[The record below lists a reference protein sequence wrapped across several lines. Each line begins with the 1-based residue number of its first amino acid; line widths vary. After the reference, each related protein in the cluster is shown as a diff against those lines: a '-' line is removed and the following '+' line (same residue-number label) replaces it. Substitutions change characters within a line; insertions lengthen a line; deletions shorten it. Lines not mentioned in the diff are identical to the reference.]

1 MGTADEPEAHGGDV
15 ASQADPRWANWLAAQ
30 LLARRPVSELVDV
43 MVRRGFTRGAAERE
57 IAVLSASPMLSV
69 ALRAVRPAQKMA
81 DLLSLLGRL
90 FVRSGF
96 TIEHRKL
103 SPEQFFHDYFFTNRP
118 VVMTGLTDDWPARWT
133 WSLDYFRRRFG
144 DVEVEITDHRDADEA
159 YERNFSGHR
168 RRVTFAEYV
177 TMVERGDGNDH
188 YLVARNHVLDL
199 PGLRP
204 LYDDFSCPKGFLDP
218 QTPER
223 PYVRLWLGPRGT
235 LTPLHCDDR
244 NVLFAQV
251 VGRKQVKL
259 VPPYFLPNVYN
270 DDRCYSPVVM
280 EAVDLERFPAM
291 RDVPVLET
299 VLEPGECLF
308 IPLGWW
314 HWVRSLDVAASLTFT
329 NFLHDE
335 PPLIW
340 HSVTL

>member
-1 MGTADEPEAHGGDV
+1 MATTQEPQAHGDDAAGP
-15 ASQADPRWANWLAAQ
+15 SGPRWADWLAAQ
-30 LLARRPVSELVDV
+30 LLAGRPPAELVEV
-43 MVRRGFTRGAAERE
+43 MVRRGFARDAA
-57 IAVLSASPMLSV
+57 ASQVAALSASPV
-69 ALRAVRPAQKMA
+69 LRAALGTVRPTRKMA
-81 DLLSLLGRL
+81 DLFSLLGTL

-96 TIEHRKL
+96 TLERRRL
-103 SPEQFFHDYFFTNRP
+103 SPEQFFREHFFTNRP
-118 VVMTGLTDDWPARWT
+118 VILTGLTDDWPALRT
-133 WSLDYFRRRFG
+133 WSLDYFRTRFG

-168 RRVTFAEYV
+168 RRVSLARYV
-177 TMVERGDGNDH
+177 TMVENGEGNDH
-188 YLVARNHVLDL
+188 YLVARNHVLEL
-199 PGLRP
+199 PGLGP
-204 LYDDFSCPKGFLDP
+204 LYEDFRCPEGFLDP

-259 VPPYFLPNVYN
+259 VPPYFLPHLYN
-270 DDRCYSPVVM
+270 DDRCFSPVVL
-280 EAVDLERFPAM
+280 EAPDLERFPAM
-291 RDVPVLET
+291 RSVPVLEA